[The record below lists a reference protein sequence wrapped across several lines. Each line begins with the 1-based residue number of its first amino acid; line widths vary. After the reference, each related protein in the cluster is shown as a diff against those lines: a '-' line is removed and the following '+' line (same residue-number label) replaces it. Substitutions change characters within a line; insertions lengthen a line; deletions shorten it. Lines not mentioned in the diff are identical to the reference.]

1 MTKSLVL
8 RDQCRRGPE
17 LLAARIRVERD
28 VAVSVDLFDPGSGIV
43 EGRIQNVAAFCSLPL
58 EPGVRLLTGRRTFA
72 DNQAEIGRAVSFH
85 PLIKGH
91 RFSFAV
97 SRLTRFNLSRR
108 FPQHLI
114 AIGNIAQLTHP
125 RIDQAD
131 RSLIGGRTGHG
142 QDLMNSGHLA
152 IVWGGIYGK
161 EQRIR
166 KTGGN
171 RDGDGGEKK
180 ERLFGDGE
188 A

>member
-1 MTKSLVL
+1 MRKSLVL
-8 RDQCRRGPE
+8 RDQSRRGPE

-28 VAVSVDLFDPGSGIV
+28 VAVSADLLDPGSGIV
-43 EGRIQNVAAFCSLPL
+43 ESRIQNVGALCRLPL

-72 DNQAEIGRAVSFH
+72 DDEAEIGRAVSFH

-97 SRLTRFNLSRR
+97 SRLTRFNLRRR

-114 AIGNIAQLTHP
+114 AIGNVAQLTHP
-125 RIDQAD
+125 CIDQAN

-142 QDLMNSGHLA
+142 QDLMDSRHLA

-161 EQRIR
+161 QQRIR

-171 RDGDGGEKK
+171 RDGHGGEKK
-180 ERLFGDGE
+180 ERLFRDGE